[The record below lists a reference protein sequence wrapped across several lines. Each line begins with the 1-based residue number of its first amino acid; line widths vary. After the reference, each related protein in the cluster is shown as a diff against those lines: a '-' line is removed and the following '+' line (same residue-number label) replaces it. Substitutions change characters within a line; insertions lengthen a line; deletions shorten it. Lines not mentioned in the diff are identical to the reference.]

1 LLKMLYSPTE
11 SETISNSA
19 TPRDASVSFQ
29 SHSLPRERRIGVFN
43 SGLDAGALAACDELT
58 EFSIIFNF
66 FQTKNR
72 LRPLELYPKGQPAF
86 IAYHIATLS
95 KLQECSL
102 VLSLKSVSDEV
113 ENLGVGDD
121 VVVGVGIGWSDDDV
135 VILNCGDVLKSSAVS
150 NQVRCW
156 RVVWLIG
163 RNSCVTVQ
171 NQKVIWV
178 GLRDC
183 L

>member
-1 LLKMLYSPTE
+1 MGTESGRLIALGPPLGGTRGGWFDERFCVSNCITRPQIAMAAPERTSAMVRGMRVIPNISQPNSLLKMLYSPTE

-72 LRPLELYPKGQPAF
+72 LRPLELYPKGQPVF
-86 IAYHIATLS
+86 IA
-95 KLQECSL
+95 
-102 VLSLKSVSDEV
+102 
-113 ENLGVGDD
+113 
-121 VVVGVGIGWSDDDV
+121 
-135 VILNCGDVLKSSAVS
+135 
-150 NQVRCW
+150 
-156 RVVWLIG
+156 
-163 RNSCVTVQ
+163 
-171 NQKVIWV
+171 
-178 GLRDC
+178 
-183 L
+183 